1 MPAHPVSRRSATAG
15 FTLIELMIAVLLL
28 IVGLVAV
35 AQLVPAAIRSNFRNR
50 YDSSGLIA
58 AQRQL
63 ELMMA
68 QEMDVGAPPQGGD
81 YSFNATMPDGTAWV
95 VNMGLNASSGACPP
109 PAPSDAGAVA
119 VTLPNGTWVIDW
131 TQPRVAGYF
140 NTFTSAERR
149 ASESYQ
155 YESRWRVM
163 TFYECISGFAR
174 PVGKRIILS
183 TRGGPP
189 GVAQPPT
196 TLITMVGWER

>member
-1 MPAHPVSRRSATAG
+1 MPAHRVSRRPAAAG

-35 AQLVPAAIRSNFRNR
+35 AQLVPAAIESNFRNR

-68 QEMDVGAPPQGGD
+68 QEMDVGNPPQNGH
-81 YSFNATMPDGTAWV
+81 YSFNVTLPDGTAWV
-95 VNMGLNASSGACPP
+95 VNMGLNTSSGACPP
-109 PAPSDAGAVA
+109 PGPSDAGAAA

-131 TQPRVAGYF
+131 NQPQVAGYF
-140 NTFTSAERR
+140 NTFTSAERT
-149 ASESYQ
+149 AAESYL

-174 PVGKRIILS
+174 PVGKRILLS

-196 TLITMVGWER
+196 TLITLVGWER

>member
-1 MPAHPVSRRSATAG
+1 MRTHQVSRRPAAAG
-15 FTLIELMIAVLLL
+15 FTLIELMIAILLL

-35 AQLVPAAIRSNFRNR
+35 AQLVPAAIESNFRNR

-63 ELMMA
+63 EQMMA
-68 QEMDVGAPPQGGD
+68 QEMDVGNPLLNGH
-81 YSFNATMPDGTAWV
+81 YSFNAILPDGTAWV
-95 VNMGLNASSGACPP
+95 INMGLNSSSGACPV
-109 PAPSDAGAVA
+109 PAPSDAGAAA

-140 NTFTSAERR
+140 NTFTSAERT
-149 ASESYQ
+149 AAESYQ

>member
-81 YSFNATMPDGTAWV
+81 YSFNATLPDGTAWV
-95 VNMGLNASSGACPP
+95 INMGRNTSSGACPA
-109 PAPSDAGAVA
+109 PAPSDVGAA
-119 VTLPNGTWVIDW
+119 AITLPNGTWVIDW
-131 TQPRVAGYF
+131 NQPPVPGYF
-140 NTFTSAERR
+140 NTFTSAERT

-174 PVGKRIILS
+174 PVGKRILLS

-196 TLITMVGWER
+196 TLITMAGWER

>member
-1 MPAHPVSRRSATAG
+1 MSAQQASRRSAAG
-15 FTLIELMIAVLLL
+15 FTLIELMIAILLL

-68 QEMDVGAPPQGGD
+68 QDMDVGAPLQNGD
-81 YSFNATMPDGTAWV
+81 YFFTTTLPDGTAWV
-95 VNMGLNASSGACPP
+95 INMGLNTSSGACPA
-109 PAPSDAGAVA
+109 PAPSDTGAA
-119 VTLPNGTWVIDW
+119 AAALPNGTLVIDW
-131 TQPRVAGYF
+131 NQPQVAGYF
-140 NTFTSAERR
+140 NTFTSAERT
-149 ASESYQ
+149 AAESYQ

-163 TFYECISGFAR
+163 TFFECISGFAR
-174 PVGKRIILS
+174 PVGKRILLS

-196 TLITMVGWER
+196 TLITMVGWEQ